1 MVMALRRAEE
11 VSQAAQIAC
20 LLEVSAAKPGNVNR
34 FHDFSDTRYE
44 DFLVAAVA
52 IGRAMREAKV
62 LSVGSIV
69 LKAIQDTRRYVP
81 SNTNLGIVLLFAP
94 LAKAALGNGKLR
106 EELHAVLSALTV
118 QDARKVY
125 QAIRLANP
133 GGLGEVEEYDV
144 REKKVT
150 VTLLEAMKMA
160 AGRDAVSREYA
171 TDFEITFSIGFPA
184 LKASI
189 EASGDLEGSI
199 IQTYLTILSEVP
211 DTLIARKNGEEVARR
226 ISDQAREILKV
237 GGAFSEAGRAE
248 LEMWDRELRKEG
260 IGGCAAIRGWW
271 SRCRAAEGNRF
282 NPGTTADLVA
292 ASIFVTILEEGLI
305 FSFSPRG

>member
-1 MVMALRRAEE
+1 MHHSPEE
-11 VSQAAQIAC
+11 VARAAQIAC

-44 DFLVAAVA
+44 DFLVSSVA
-52 IGRAMREAKV
+52 IGRAIREAKT

-69 LKAIQDTRRYVP
+69 LKAIQDTRRYVS
-81 SNTNLGIVLLFAP
+81 SNTNLGMVLLFAP
-94 LAKAALGNGKLR
+94 LAKAAFRLAQGSALGKGALR
-106 EELHAVLSALTV
+106 EELYAVLSALTV

-125 QAIRLANP
+125 AAIRLANP

-144 REKKVT
+144 REKKVA
-150 VTLLEAMKMA
+150 VTLLEVMKMA
-160 AGRDAVSREYA
+160 AGRDAVAREYT
-171 TDFEITFSIGFPA
+171 TDFEITFSIGYPA

-226 ISDQAREILKV
+226 ISDQAGEILKV
-237 GGAFSEAGRAE
+237 GGAFSEAGRAA

-260 IGGCAAIRGWW
+260 
-271 SRCRAAEGNRF
+271 NRL

-292 ASIFVTILEEGLI
+292 ASIFVTILEEGTGFLLLN
-305 FSFSPRG
+305 P